1 MEKIIE
7 LRAKISYF
15 DIQLNSDVEYNTL
28 INEAYRLVLKEN
40 ISEER
45 ARELIDNNIA
55 YLVSIKRKVK
65 E

>member
-1 MEKIIE
+1 METVIE

-15 DIQLNSDVEYNTL
+15 DIVLNSDVEYNKL
-28 INEAYRLVLKEN
+28 LNEIYQSVLGES
-40 ISEER
+40 ISENR
-45 ARELIDNNIA
+45 ARELIDNDVA